1 MKLNRNIER
10 RLTELEYRV
19 GGSEITL
26 LFEDGSSRV
35 ILLSRGRDTPDV
47 FAEALRNP
55 DSEEAS
61 AIKRSVF
68 AIEPHESKLIELCR
82 AILQSPAEINEI
94 GERKAVS
101 K

>member
-61 AIKRSVF
+61 AIRRSVA

-82 AILQSPAEINEI
+82 ALLRGPVETHPSGREI
-94 GERKAVS
+94 V
-101 K
+101 